1 MSRKKTASAPMSRL
15 MPMQNTM
22 SSSSATN
29 IQSMWMV
36 GGMRKK
42 SMTMATAMRLKA
54 KLTAAEKTFWTGKT
68 QRSILTFLSS
78 DEAPMMEPRPP
89 LVASLMSMK
98 VMLPTM
104 R

>member
-1 MSRKKTASAPMSRL
+1 ML
-15 MPMQNTM
+15 MPMQKTM
-22 SSSSATN
+22 SRSSATN
-29 IQSMWMV
+29 IQSKWTV
-36 GGMRKK
+36 GAIRKNN
-42 SMTMATAMRLKA
+42 MTMATAMRLKT

-68 QRSILTFLSS
+68 QRSILTFLSR
-78 DEAPMMEPRPP
+78 DAAPMMEFRPP